1 MAAPRRRHW
10 SALVALS
17 VVVALLHLWLTS
29 EVASRLDEQ
38 NPPGGKQRIQ
48 RMEATYVS
56 EMHLSAP
63 PVVPV
68 AGIAPPA
75 APKPKARRPAKAK
88 AASAPEEA
96 KASAAELASSTA
108 SDEAQASKLAQAAS
122 APADSPVASS
132 VAASSAASASVA
144 VAAQA
149 SVPDSARNGPAFV
162 WPKASRVSFKLV
174 GYFRGPIEGKAA
186 VEWVRQADRYQVH
199 LDAAIAPFG
208 GVSMISEGVIKAEGL
223 QPARYENTTHKLIG
237 KDTIRVVELNEA
249 EVVMP
254 TGDRLPRPEGIQDAV
269 SQLIHLA
276 YQFMMNPALAK
287 QGQSVAL
294 KVALVRKIET
304 IVYEVVGEETLDTP
318 IGQVPT
324 LHIKPRRV
332 VAAQANAQPD
342 LGSIEV
348 WLAPGL
354 QYLPVRILTKMDG
367 DNHLDMLM
375 ERAPQQVPGDEPGRP
390 ASGSN

>member
-1 MAAPRRRHW
+1 MATPRRRHW
-10 SALVALS
+10 STLIALS

-29 EVASRLDEQ
+29 EVASRLEEQ

-56 EMHLSAP
+56 EMRLSAP
-63 PVVPV
+63 PVVPA

-88 AASAPEEA
+88 AASAPEDA
-96 KASAAELASSTA
+96 KATQVES
-108 SDEAQASKLAQAAS
+108 
-122 APADSPVASS
+122 
-132 VAASSAASASVA
+132 ASSAASE
-144 VAAQA
+144 AAQA
-149 SVPDSARNGPAFV
+149 SQLAEAASAPDDTLLVASAVAVASPASAPPAVTQASAPDAARNGPAFV

-186 VEWVRQADRYQVH
+186 VEWVRQGDRYQVH

-208 GVSMISEGVIKAEGL
+208 SVSMISEGVIKAEGL
-223 QPARYENTTHKLIG
+223 QPARYENTTRKLIG
-237 KDTIRVVELNEA
+237 KDTIRVVDLKEE
-249 EVVMP
+249 EIVMP
-254 TGDRLPRPEGIQDAV
+254 SGDRLPRPEGIQDAV

-276 YQFMMNPALAK
+276 YQFMMNPGLAK
-287 QGQSVAL
+287 QGKSVEL

-304 IVYEVVGEETLDTP
+304 IVYEVVGEESLDTP

-375 ERAPQQVPGDEPGRP
+375 ERAPQQVPGDDTGRP